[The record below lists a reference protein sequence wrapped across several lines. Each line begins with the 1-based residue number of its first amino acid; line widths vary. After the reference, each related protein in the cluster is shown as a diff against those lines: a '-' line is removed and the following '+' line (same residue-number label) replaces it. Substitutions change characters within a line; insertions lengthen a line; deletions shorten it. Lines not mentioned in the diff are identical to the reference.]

1 MTELHIVSISPVPV
15 ATARPTASALPRAAA
30 ARNGTPQPNASPFQD
45 ALLLELGLGLDRP
58 FPPDSGVTS
67 AAADVGSALEPDAD
81 AAQSAAAAEA
91 PLELALAGLPPLP
104 SALASL
110 LPPPA
115 SAVVPLSPA
124 FTPSATGRA
133 GLAPDPHKDPPVQTS
148 ATQEAELQSPFGPVA
163 AKLAVPGKFSTVA
176 AGDDVNA
183 SAAQKSELRL
193 SISPAAVGSAMPG
206 TFSPG
211 AEREIRRDVAVDIG
225 LPDRHRAAP
234 PPSTA
239 IHTGSAAPAQA
250 TQAPVAVLEARV
262 AEHGWDQAL
271 GDKLIW
277 MAGHRQQVA
286 ELHLNPPDLG
296 PLKITLTL
304 NHDQASAQFVSAHA
318 PVREA
323 IEAALPRL
331 REMLAD
337 SGITLGDASVST
349 DAFREQAQ
357 PQHQPRAYPAA
368 PAAAA
373 AAADADSVTRGERL
387 LRRSHGLVDTFA

>member
-45 ALLLELGLGLDRP
+45 ALLLELGLGLDGP
-58 FPPDSGVTS
+58 FLPDSGVAS

-81 AAQSAAAAEA
+81 AAQPAAAAEA

-104 SALASL
+104 SALAWL

-115 SAVVPLSPA
+115 CAVVPLSPA

-133 GLAPDPHKDPPVQTS
+133 RLAPDPHKDPLVQTS
-148 ATQEAELQSPFGPVA
+148 ATQVAELQSPFGPVA
-163 AKLAVPGKFSTVA
+163 ANLAVPGKFSTVA

-183 SAAQKSELRL
+183 SAAQKSEPRL
-193 SISPAAVGSAMPG
+193 SISSAAVGSAIPG

-225 LPDRHRAAP
+225 LPDRHRSAP

-239 IHTGSAAPAQA
+239 IHTGSAVPAQA

-357 PQHQPRAYPAA
+357 PQHQPRAHPAP

-373 AAADADSVTRGERL
+373 AGAVTRGERL
-387 LRRSHGLVDTFA
+387 LPRSRGLVDTFA